1 MTALL
6 EWNDSLETGVEEI
19 DSDHRCLIS
28 LANRIHAAAQARN
41 REEVSH
47 LVLEFCNYC
56 DDHFVMEEEFMRDI
70 HYPHRLEH
78 KRDHDQMLADLD
90 KIMGK
95 VRSNLDAS
103 AVMGE
108 FIFRWTANHV
118 LIIERQLAE
127 FVRVRRAAG

>member
-1 MTALL
+1 MLL

-28 LANRIHAAAQARN
+28 LANRIHNAALAGN
-41 REEVSH
+41 REEVAD
-47 LVLEFCNYC
+47 LVLEFSNYC

-70 HYPHRLEH
+70 HYPHRAEH

-95 VRSNLDAS
+95 VCTNLDAGS
-103 AVMGE
+103 VMAD
-108 FIFRWTANHV
+108 FIFGWTANHV
-118 LIIERQLAE
+118 LVIERQLAE
-127 FVRVRRAAG
+127 FVRAHATAG

>member
-1 MTALL
+1 MAQLL
-6 EWNDSLETGVEEI
+6 EWNESLETGVDEI
-19 DSDHRCLIS
+19 DSDHRCLIA
-28 LANRIHAAAQARN
+28 LANRIHTAAQAGN
-41 REEVSH
+41 REEVAD

-70 HYPHRLEH
+70 HYPQRLEH

-103 AVMGE
+103 AVMAE

-127 FVRVRRAAG
+127 FVRARRAAG

>member
-1 MTALL
+1 MATLL
-6 EWNDSLETGVEEI
+6 EWTDALETGVEEI
-19 DSDHRCLIS
+19 DGDHRCLID
-28 LANRIHAAAQARN
+28 LANRIHTAALAGN
-41 REEVSH
+41 REEVAD

-70 HYPHRLEH
+70 NYPQRAEH

-95 VRSNLDAS
+95 VQSNLDAS

-108 FIFRWTANHV
+108 FIFHWTEAHV
-118 LIIERQLAE
+118 LVVERQLAE
-127 FVRVRRAAG
+127 FVRARGAAD